1 MQDKINFLNSS
12 FRDGLGN
19 SGRNFWAEDYDNGGD
34 GDDDPIVV
42 HTNIKGSV

>member
-1 MQDKINFLNSS
+1 MRASL
-12 FRDGLGN
+12 RDGLGN

-34 GDDDPIVV
+34 GDYDPIVV